1 MMKRLTSDDT
11 KSIFYDLNLFFAKD
25 NEVWIRGGGPE
36 PDYQDCT
43 LVNWIGRVA
52 DKHNLEIYARD
63 AVNLGDEMYDCLQY
77 GIDTIEGVVALLHTA
92 AVQATTM
99 RSRLKEI
106 EDILGDDY
114 DLDRLKELVEA
125 NREGRCV
132 VLPCRVGDTLHYI
145 GGTYKTLIKPVTVE
159 EVYIG
164 DGVFAVG
171 VSSGFTTF
179 TLQEKEWYKSK
190 KEAEAALEKMKE
202 DK

>member
-132 VLPCRVGDTLHYI
+132 VLPCRVGDTLYYI

>member
-1 MMKRLTSDDT
+1 MREGVKMLMKRITGSGISWDLFGDF
-11 KSIFYDLNLFFAKD
+11 KSIWAMA
-25 NEVWIRGGGPE
+25 I
-36 PDYQDCT
+36 
-43 LVNWIGRVA
+43 
-52 DKHNLEIYARD
+52 
-63 AVNLGDEMYDCLQY
+63 
-77 GIDTIEGVVALLHTA
+77 
-92 AVQATTM
+92 
-99 RSRLKEI
+99 RLKQI

-125 NREGRCV
+125 DRDGRCV
-132 VLPCRVGDTLHYI
+132 VLPCRVGDTLYYI

-190 KEAEAALEKMKE
+190 KEAEAALERMEGEEK
-202 DK
+202 